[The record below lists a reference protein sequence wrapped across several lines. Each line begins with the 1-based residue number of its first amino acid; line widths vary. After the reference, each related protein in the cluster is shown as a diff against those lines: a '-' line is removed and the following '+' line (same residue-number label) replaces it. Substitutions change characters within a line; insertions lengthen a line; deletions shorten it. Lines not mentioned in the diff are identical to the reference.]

1 MIRIIDATLA
11 NMDDYSIT
19 QKQIIKFCEYMKQIG
34 IVDLEISTKCYGIFD
49 VLPAG
54 FRFYLRLDP
63 FQKTC
68 DYKGIYKFEIPRGEN
83 EEHCISTFQI
93 NDSREVSNM
102 RQYSHLDF
110 VKITGLD
117 DLMCTNPIYIMNELR
132 GIFKGRELFFC
143 PENTY
148 YCAAA
153 LAVLWLGTGEKNII
167 TSFMGLGCLAPTE
180 EVYMAMHV
188 TNRYKPNQ
196 SLSILQAVAAWYE
209 EITGDRISAFKPVIG
224 KKIFHVES
232 GIHVDGIIKNPAN
245 YEAYCP
251 NLVGRKT
258 KIVIGKHSGT
268 NSIKIK
274 TSEYGI
280 ELDDPYL
287 IQEILRQVKQISMEN
302 RKSLSDKEFLELVS
316 EVLAN
321 DGKKIHS

>member
-11 NMDDYSIT
+11 YMDDYDMT
-19 QKQIIKFCEYMKQIG
+19 QKQILEFCGYMKQIG
-34 IVDLEISTKCYGIFD
+34 ITDLEISEKSYG
-49 VLPAG
+49 VLSPLPEG
-54 FRFYLRLDP
+54 IRFYLRLDP
-63 FQKTC
+63 FQKTSNFS
-68 DYKGIYKFEIPRGEN
+68 GIYKFEIPHGEN

-102 RQYSHLDF
+102 RQYSHLEY

-117 DLMCTNPIYIMNELR
+117 DLMCANPIYTMNELR
-132 GIFKGRELFFC
+132 GIFKAKELYFC

-153 LAVLWLGTGEKNII
+153 LAVLWLGKGEKNII
-167 TSFMGLGCLAPTE
+167 TSFLGLGCLAPTE

-196 SLSILQAVAAWYE
+196 SLSILQAVATWYE
-209 EITGDRISAFKPVIG
+209 EISGERISAFKPVIG

-232 GIHVDGIIKNPAN
+232 GIHVDGILKNPAN

-251 NLVGRKT
+251 NLVGRET

-268 NSIKIK
+268 NSIKMK
-274 TSEYGI
+274 TREYGI

-302 RKSLSDKEFLELVS
+302 RKSLSDQEFLELVS
-316 EVLAN
+316 EVLA
-321 DGKKIHS
+321 DGGKKIYS